1 MSELTNRASGAGPG
15 AGAYIRAVLE
25 LLGDREPLAVLS
37 RLGDE
42 IERRLQGLSREQLG
56 RPEAPGKWSIAG
68 VVQHLADSEVA
79 WAWRLRLVI
88 SQERPTLTGF
98 DQDAWAERMHYGE
111 ARADEALE
119 LLRVLRASNL
129 RLLAALP
136 AEDLERVA
144 VHAERGE
151 ETIAHMMR
159 LNAGHDLA
167 HLRQIDRIRAGL
179 DGGEGEGE

>member
-1 MSELTNRASGAGPG
+1 VSDLSNPASGAGNG

-25 LLGDREPLAVLS
+25 LVGERDPLAILAGLVTELEA
-37 RLGDE
+37 RLA
-42 IERRLQGLSREQLG
+42 GLSAEELG

-79 WAWRLRLVI
+79 WAWRLRLVV
-88 SQERPTLTGF
+88 SQESPTLTGY
-98 DQDAWAERMHYGE
+98 DQDAWAARMGYDR
-111 ARADEALE
+111 ARAEPALE

-129 RLLAALP
+129 RLLEALP
-136 AEDLERVA
+136 EAELERVA

-151 ETIAHMMR
+151 ETIEHMIR

-179 DGGEGEGE
+179 DSEPRP